1 MDILQLSKIALK
13 TKIIDKNAI
22 FFLFSQRES
31 DMDLAKLTANKIILN
46 SDELLFSIDNTR
58 DLHLFDYSLHTPSKN

>member
-1 MDILQLSKIALK
+1 M
-13 TKIIDKNAI
+13 N

-31 DMDLAKLTANKIILN
+31 DMDLPNLTTNRRILN

-58 DLHLFDYSLHTPSKN
+58 DLHLFD

>member
-1 MDILQLSKIALK
+1 M
-13 TKIIDKNAI
+13 N

-31 DMDLAKLTANKIILN
+31 DMDLAKLTANKRILN

-58 DLHLFDYSLHTPSKN
+58 DLHLFDYYLHTPSKN